1 MEKIT
6 LLFDRD
12 IKLFFA
18 IFPEIIRKSLQD
30 FGHSEEL
37 LEVVMDLG
45 KKPEGRYFK
54 DTIFLSEQVVTK
66 EDIHSLTKNLGDFDR
81 DNRSGIESTLH
92 RISAIRNRQG
102 EIIGLTCRVGRAVMG
117 TIDMVKDIFESGRN
131 VLLLGKPGVGKTTLL
146 RESARILSN
155 DINKRVIIVD
165 TSNEIAGEGNL
176 PHPAV
181 GLSRRMQVPFNRE
194 QHQVMIEAV
203 ENHMPEVII
212 IDEIGTEEE
221 AMASRTI
228 AERGV
233 QLIATAHGF
242 TLENVLFNP
251 TIADLVGGI
260 TSVILSDE
268 ESIRRGTQKT
278 VLERTTAP
286 TFDVLIEIHDR
297 EDFACYL
304 DVAKAVDRYL
314 RGYPISPEIR
324 RRGENGSTQII
335 QPEKL
340 ERRQLNFTNS
350 SKSYEKQEE
359 KNDEEDETIIR
370 VPKNTNIPNST
381 TRLYPFGISNTYLSR
396 SLHLAKQNFEI
407 VKKLNEA
414 NIVLTTEIYRKKNPA
429 ALHAAE
435 QMNLP
440 IYSIQGNSLSEV
452 KRFISNFG
460 NGKGKD
466 LQTNLANVE
475 RLIEQVFFTELPVNL
490 PPADI
495 KIRKIEHQ
503 IAARYGLNSESFG
516 EEPRRFVVVYPP
528 NHKEES

>member
-1 MEKIT
+1 MEKIA

-12 IKLFFA
+12 IKLFMA
-18 IFPEIIRKSLQD
+18 IFPPAILESLSEY
-30 FGHSEEL
+30 GHKEEL
-37 LEVVMDLG
+37 LEVIMDLG
-45 KKPEGRYFK
+45 KQPEGRFFSE
-54 DTIFLSEQVVTK
+54 TILLSEQLVTE
-66 EDIHSLTKNLGDFDR
+66 EDIHYVVEHLGDFDR
-81 DNRSGIESTLH
+81 DNRAGIEGTLH
-92 RISAIRNRQG
+92 RISAIRNRRG
-102 EIIGLTCRVGRAVMG
+102 EIIGLTCRIGKAVMG
-117 TIDMVKDIFESGRN
+117 TIEMVKDIFESGKN
-131 VLLLGKPGVGKTTLL
+131 ILLLGKPGVGKTTLL

-155 DINKRVIIVD
+155 EYKKRVIIVD

-181 GLSRRMQVPFNRE
+181 GLSRRMQVPFNRQ

-212 IDEIGTEEE
+212 IDEIGTSEE
-221 AMASRTI
+221 AVASRTI

-233 QLIATAHGF
+233 QLIATAHGY
-242 TLENVLFNP
+242 TLENILFNP
-251 TIADLVGGI
+251 TIADLVGGL
-260 TSVILSDE
+260 TAVILSDE

-286 TFDVLIEIHDR
+286 TFDILIEIHGR
-297 EDFACYL
+297 EDFAVYM
-304 DVAKAVDRYL
+304 DVSKAVDRYL

-324 RRGENGSTQII
+324 RKGENGSPQII
-335 QPEKL
+335 RPERE
-340 ERRQLNFTNS
+340 ERSHVNFNNQ
-350 SKSYEKQEE
+350 EMDNFPEE
-359 KNDEEDETIIR
+359 KEEEIIR
-370 VPKNTNIPNST
+370 IPQTSNTPKTV

-396 SLHLAKQNFEI
+396 SLHLAKQNIEI
-407 VKKLNEA
+407 VKKLNDA
-414 NIVLTTEIYRKKNPA
+414 SIVLTTEIYRKKNPA
-429 ALHAAE
+429 ALNAAE

-440 IYSIQGNSLSEV
+440 IYSLASNSLSEV

-460 NGKGKD
+460 NNKGRES
-466 LQTNLANVE
+466 QTNLSNVE

-516 EEPRRFVVVYPP
+516 DEPRRFVVVYPP